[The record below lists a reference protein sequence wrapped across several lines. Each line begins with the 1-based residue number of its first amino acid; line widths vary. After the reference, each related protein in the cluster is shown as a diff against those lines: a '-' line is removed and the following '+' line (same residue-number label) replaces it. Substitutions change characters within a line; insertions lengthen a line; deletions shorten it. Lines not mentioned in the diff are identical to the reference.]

1 MTLEETAK
9 RRLAD
14 IVALAPT
21 KNGELQDRWEI
32 DSGSEVHQYLE
43 SELKDYYYRNED
55 SLICATP
62 EGRQLV
68 EDAGLVEGT
77 EDDRHVT
84 VPPVQADIL
93 DVLAGPDGQTQSV
106 VSVYHALEEDGHD
119 YEIDDVRS
127 ALHSLVEKGVVER
140 VRKTVPTFRLAVER
154 SELEVEELDSS

>member
-1 MTLEETAK
+1 MTLEETAMQ
-9 RRLAD
+9 RLAD
-14 IVALAPT
+14 VVALAPT
-21 KNGELQDRWEI
+21 KNGELQDRWEM

-77 EDDRHVT
+77 EDDQHVT

-93 DVLAGPDGQTQSV
+93 DVIAGPDGQTQSV
-106 VSVYHALEEDGHD
+106 VSVYHALGDAGHD
-119 YEIDDVRS
+119 YEVDDVRS

-140 VRKTVPTFRLAVER
+140 VRKTVPTFRLALER
-154 SELEVEELDSS
+154 SELEIEELDTS